1 MKRKQNGHQTAL
13 RAQKKIRLNPAH
25 RFRLI
30 LLSMTFVFFFGALS
44 GSLYAADPAL
54 VNAAKQEGKIE
65 IYTSLDRRYLDPI
78 GKLFKKMYNL
88 GDDFQVVFTRKATG
102 PVIQMVEAEKMAG
115 KTRWDIVTHSDES
128 TFLRWVDE
136 GLLLKYQPPNIV
148 NIRDEFRD
156 DLGYRVAPYIGM
168 TCMAI
173 NTAKVP
179 QKDWPKSYK
188 DLLDPKWKKRIGL
201 ADPNRSGPVSMF
213 TKFIYDLYGW
223 DYFKALG
230 KNQVLIVGG
239 NPQLEQLF
247 LGGEIDV
254 ALCPNEYSLLIRI
267 SEGNKNIKIIYP
279 DEGAAFFVMWAGIN
293 KAAPRM
299 NAAKL
304 FFEYY
309 VSDEC
314 EKLLSD
320 SAGRYI
326 TSKNV
331 KMRFERP
338 EMKFRKVDWQWLTKN
353 KTKMLKQFDEA
364 ISKGRAE
371 GK

>member
-1 MKRKQNGHQTAL
+1 MKRKQNRNQTFFG
-13 RAQKKIRLNPAH
+13 AQENILFQPGDL
-25 RFRLI
+25 FRLI
-30 LLSMTFVFFFGALS
+30 LFSMTLVCFLFAMVGFS
-44 GSLYAADPAL
+44 YAADQAL
-54 VNAAKQEGKIE
+54 INAAKKEGKIE

-115 KTRWDIVTHSDES
+115 KSRWDIVTHSDES
-128 TFLRWVDE
+128 TFLRWIDE
-136 GLLLKYQPPNIV
+136 GLLLKYQPPDIA

-156 DLGYRVAPYIGM
+156 PLGYRVAPYIGM
-168 TCMAI
+168 TCIAI

-179 QKDWPKSYK
+179 KKDWPKTYK

-223 DYFKALG
+223 DYFRALG
-230 KNQVLIVGG
+230 RNQVLIVGG

-254 ALCPNEYSLLIRI
+254 ALCPNEYSLLMRI
-267 SEGNKNIKIIYP
+267 AEGNKNIKIIYP

-293 KAAPRM
+293 KDAPRP

-309 VSDEC
+309 VSDKC

-338 EMKFRKVDWQWLTKN
+338 PMKFHKVDWKWLSAN
-353 KTKMLKQFDEA
+353 KTKMLKEFDEA

-371 GK
+371 SK